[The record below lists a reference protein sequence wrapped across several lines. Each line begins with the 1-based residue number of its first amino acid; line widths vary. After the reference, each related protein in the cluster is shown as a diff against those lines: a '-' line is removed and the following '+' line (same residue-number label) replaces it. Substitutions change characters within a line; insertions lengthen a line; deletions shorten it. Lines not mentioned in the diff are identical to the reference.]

1 MAKITRDEVL
11 KIAHLSALEL
21 AADEVDGL
29 VQQLQDVLTYA
40 EGVQQFASQAQTPE
54 TKNVNVFRQDATIP
68 SNPESIIS
76 QAPERESNFFVV
88 PAVIDND

>member
-1 MAKITRDEVL
+1 MAKITKDEVL
-11 KIAHLSALEL
+11 KIAKLSALEL

-40 EGVQQFASQAQTPE
+40 ERVQQFASQAHTPDI
-54 TKNVNVFRQDATIP
+54 KNVNVFRADTATQG
-68 SNPESIIS
+68 NPAAILA
-76 QAPERESNFFVV
+76 QAPEHDSQFFVV